1 MTCSLL
7 TIRFL
12 LFLPLLLLLLYRLI
26 ARMPDSRA
34 KADAYEAISC
44 PWEDACMMSHLMQLA
59 HNTIPLIFS
68 RCCCCCCHRLIARM
82 PDSRAK
88 ADAYEAISCPR
99 EDA

>member
-44 PWEDACMMSHLMQLA
+44 P
-59 HNTIPLIFS
+59 
-68 RCCCCCCHRLIARM
+68 
-82 PDSRAK
+82 
-88 ADAYEAISCPR
+88 R